1 MSRSDSGKEGRGG
14 WGEGRKPSRERE
26 QLPRRLREV
35 KKLKGGP
42 CSLQRKEKMR
52 LE

>member
-1 MSRSDSGKEGRGG
+1 MIQVKRGEVG
-14 WGEGRKPSRERE
+14 GVRGRKPSRERE

-35 KKLKGGP
+35 KKLKGGQR
-42 CSLQRKEKMR
+42 SLQRKEKIR